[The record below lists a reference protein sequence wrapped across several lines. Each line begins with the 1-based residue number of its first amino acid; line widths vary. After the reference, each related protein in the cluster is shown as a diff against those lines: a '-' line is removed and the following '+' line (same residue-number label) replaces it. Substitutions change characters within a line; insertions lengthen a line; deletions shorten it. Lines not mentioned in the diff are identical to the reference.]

1 MWLPAKKKKEFAL
14 NYNGIESLT
23 AHDDFPDF
31 LSKLYLTVC
40 NTSHF
45 SFDLF
50 FISRFCL
57 KVFNFI
63 VFSIYALKSIFK
75 VNFISACSYNIFPIL
90 VLVRTPLSLFNASI
104 YQALGSSPP
113 QHFHNITDLIIYMK
127 KFLHFDWLRACLLYT
142 SPSPRDLSTSRMPSS
157 A

>member
-23 AHDDFPDF
+23 AYDDFPDF
-31 LSKLYLTVC
+31 LSKLLYLTVC

-50 FISRFCL
+50 FISGFCL
-57 KVFNFI
+57 KVFHFI

-75 VNFISACSYNIFPIL
+75 GNFISACSCNIFPNLI
-90 VLVRTPLSLFNASI
+90 LVRTPLSLFNASI
-104 YQALGSSPP
+104 YQALGFSPT
-113 QHFHNITDLIIYMK
+113 QHFHNITDQKTQFIFSIFDKLI
-127 KFLHFDWLRACLLYT
+127 C
-142 SPSPRDLSTSRMPSS
+142 
-157 A
+157 